1 MLIHAGAGRLIRGGD
16 VIGMFDMDGHFG
28 SDVNREF
35 LKLAGKRGVI
45 ESAGEDLP
53 RAFIVTSG
61 VRGGGERVVLSHLSP
76 GTLAKRGSG
85 V

>member
-28 SDVNREF
+28 SDINRDF
-35 LKLAGKRGVI
+35 LKLAGKRGVV
-45 ESAGEDLP
+45 ETAGEDLP
-53 RAFIVTSG
+53 RTFIVVSYR
-61 VRGGGERVVLSHLSP
+61 RGGGGVILSHLSP